1 MPSYLTCYTAI
12 NFISL
17 DKEKKSNMISLL
29 KNFKQLFVAILFFVS
44 LSLSAQKVSDTNL
57 QTIPV
62 DDYGKWERI
71 NRGASFSNDGSWLQ
85 YVTINNNKDK
95 KLFIVNTKTKKAKEI
110 DNAESA
116 EFSVNSKWLA
126 YAKVLSGKASEKA
139 KKEAPNKLGVI
150 NLITNDSLE
159 FLDVVNYKFSGS
171 ESYLSMKRQKNKSNT
186 LIVKNLETGLEV
198 TFGNVKEYV
207 WQDNGTLLAMLINTT
222 DKVGNG
228 IQLYNPITGNLKV
241 LDQKE
246 EAYSGLKWRKKSSD
260 LFVSRKNIDENY
272 KVSSN
277 DLLYW
282 KDLNSTLSFKVFNQN
297 SFSNFPKD
305 TKINN
310 KSVLFSDDGNI
321 VYFNTEYRKPKE
333 KKEEDKKEKSV
344 TDDDEAPALEIWN
357 SSDAVIIPAQKK
369 NSRFGFKL
377 AAWNVNNNSF
387 YKIENEL
394 VERIRLQTDTDVSI
408 GQDQTPYEFEGM
420 FGRPSSDLYI
430 VNNKNGNR
438 KKVVTKA
445 NRYWSI
451 SPNNQFFVYLNNDH
465 LHLYN
470 VKKDQSINITKNIND
485 QFIDVENDHPTPQKP
500 AFGFVAWSSDSKSYL
515 INSEYDVWQIF
526 INGSKPKKIT
536 QGKEKGIIYR
546 YYNFDREEEYFDIE
560 QSVYFSMRNKLTKAS
575 GLANGKL
582 GKKITTLIYKEASVS
597 GFLKAKESNNFA
609 FVEQT
614 YTQSLN
620 LFITNS
626 TSFKS
631 PKKISNTNTFQKN
644 YAWGKAELITY
655 TNALGKEAQGI
666 LYYPANYKKGNKY
679 PMITYIY
686 EKLSDR
692 FHSYIAPSRTSYYN
706 TTVWSQNGY
715 FVLNP
720 DIEFIAGDP
729 GVSSAKTLESA
740 VKAVVNKG
748 DVDAKRVGLIGHSWG
763 GYQAAFVPTQT
774 DIFAASVAGAGLTE
788 LISMNLAVTPAFGG
802 MPENA
807 HFEVSQERME
817 VAPWVSPER
826 YLRNSPVMN
835 IESLNTPMLF
845 EVGDNDTNVNW
856 FQGIAYYNAARRA
869 KKPFVLLVYAKE
881 GHGLKND
888 KNRIDY
894 QQRILTWFGHYL
906 KGEKAEDWVLKGIP
920 YAEQQRRLK
929 KK

>member
-1 MPSYLTCYTAI
+1 MI
-12 NFISL
+12 FIQ
-17 DKEKKSNMISLL
+17 KI
-29 KNFKQLFVAILFFVS
+29 FKPIFTTIVFFVS
-44 LSLSAQKVSDTNL
+44 LSLTAQNVAESNL
-57 QTIPV
+57 KTVPV

-71 NRGASFSNDGSWLQ
+71 NWGTSFSNDGNWLQ
-85 YVTINNNKDK
+85 YVKVNNESDK
-95 KLFIVNTKTKKAKEI
+95 TLFIVNTKTKKAKEI
-110 DNAESA
+110 NNAEFA
-116 EFSVNSKWLA
+116 RFSVNSKWLA
-126 YAKVLSGKASEKA
+126 YAKVLSGKAS
-139 KKEAPNKLGVI
+139 KKSKKKAPNKLGVL

-171 ESYLSMKRQKNKSNT
+171 GSYLAMKRQKNKSNT

-198 TFGNVKEYV
+198 TFGNVKEYA
-207 WQDNGTLLAMLINTT
+207 WQDKGTLLAMLINTT

-228 IQLYNPITGNLKV
+228 IQLYNAITGNLKV
-241 LDQKE
+241 LNQKE
-246 EAYSGLKWRKKSSD
+246 EIYSGLEWRKESSD
-260 LFVSRKNIDENY
+260 LFVTRKNIDKNY
-272 KVSSN
+272 KESSN

-282 KDLNSTLSFKVFNQN
+282 KNLDSNFSFKIFDQS

-305 TKINN
+305 TKIINRN
-310 KSVLFSDDGNI
+310 IRFSDDGNI
-321 VYFNTEYRKPKE
+321 VYFNTEYRKPNDK
-333 KKEEDKKEKSV
+333 KKEDDKKIKSI

-357 SSDAVIIPAQKK
+357 SSDAVIIPAQKM

-377 AAWNVNNNSF
+377 AAWNVSNNSF
-387 YKIENEL
+387 YKIENDL
-394 VERIRLQTDTDVSI
+394 VERIRLQTDTNSSI
-408 GQDQTPYEFEGM
+408 GQDQTPYEFDGM
-420 FGRPSSDLYI
+420 FGRPSSDLYV

-451 SPNNQFFVYLNNDH
+451 SPNNQYFVYLNNDH

-470 VKKDQSINITKNIND
+470 IKNETSSNITSNIKD

-500 AFGFVAWSSDSKSYL
+500 AFGFVAWSSDSKSYF

-526 INGSKPKKIT
+526 TNGSKPKRVT
-536 QGKEKGIIYR
+536 QGKEKGVIYR
-546 YYNFDREEEYFDIE
+546 FYNFDREQQYIDVKKP
-560 QSVYFSMRNKLTKAS
+560 VYFSMRNKLTKAS
-575 GLANGKL
+575 GLASGKL
-582 GKKITTLIYKEASVS
+582 GKKINTLIFKEASIS
-597 GFLKAKESNNFA
+597 SFIKAKESNNFA

-614 YTQSLN
+614 YMQSPN
-620 LFITNS
+620 LFISNS

-631 PKKISNTNTFQKN
+631 PTQVSNTNIFQKD
-644 YAWGKAELITY
+644 YAWGKAELITF
-655 TNALGKEAQGI
+655 TNALGKQAQGI
-666 LYYPANYKKGNKY
+666 LYYPADYKKGKKY

-686 EKLSDR
+686 EKLTQN
-692 FHSYIAPSRTSYYN
+692 FHRYISPSRTNYYN
-706 TTVWSQNGY
+706 TTVWTQNGY

-729 GVSSAKTLESA
+729 GISSAKTLESA

-774 DIFAASVAGAGLTE
+774 NIFAASVAGAGLTE

-835 IESLNTPMLF
+835 IETLNTPMLF

-881 GHGLKND
+881 GHGLRQD

-906 KGEKAEDWVLKGIP
+906 KDEKAEDWVLKGIP

-929 KK
+929 KKK

>member
-1 MPSYLTCYTAI
+1 MTFLFKKVKQILAITLLFASLHLTAQTKESTI
-12 NFISL
+12 VNTISPN
-17 DKEKKSNMISLL
+17 E
-29 KNFKQLFVAILFFVS
+29 
-44 LSLSAQKVSDTNL
+44 
-57 QTIPV
+57 
-62 DDYGKWERI
+62 YGQWERI
-71 NRGASFSNDGSWLQ
+71 NRGTSFSNDGNWLQ
-85 YVTINNNKDK
+85 YQIINNNQDNT
-95 KLFIVNTKTKKAKEI
+95 LFITNTNTSKNTKI
-110 DNAESA
+110 INANSA
-116 EFSVNSKWLA
+116 RFSANSNWLA
-126 YAKVLSGKASEKA
+126 YAKVLSGKKSKAGKKA
-139 KKEAPNKLGVI
+139 KKKAPNKLGVL

-171 ESYLSMKRQKNKSNT
+171 GSYLAMKRQKNKSNT
-186 LIVKNLETGLEV
+186 LIVKNLEKGLEV

-207 WQDNGTLLAMLINTT
+207 WQDKGTLLAMLINTT
-222 DKVGNG
+222 DKIGNG
-228 IQLYNPITGNLKV
+228 IQLYNPVTGNLKV
-241 LDQKE
+241 LDQE
-246 EAYSGLKWRKKSSD
+246 HEVYSGLKWRKKSAD
-260 LFVSRKNIDENY
+260 LFVTRKNIDKNY
-272 KVSSN
+272 KVNSY

-282 KDLNSTLSFKVFNQN
+282 KDVNSN
-297 SFSNFPKD
+297 SNLKTFTQSNFSSFPKD

-310 KSVLFSDDGNI
+310 RSIQFSDDGNI
-321 VYFNTEYRKPKE
+321 VYFNTEYRKPNEKKKDKTKKE
-333 KKEEDKKEKSV
+333 KKV
-344 TDDDEAPALEIWN
+344 TDDDEAPAVEIWN

-369 NSRFGFKL
+369 NSRYGFKL

-387 YKIENEL
+387 HEVENDL
-394 VERIRLQTDTDVSI
+394 TERIRLQTDTDFSI
-408 GQDQTPYEFEGM
+408 GEDQTPYEFDGM

-430 VNNKNGNR
+430 VNNKNGSR
-438 KKVVTKA
+438 KKAVTKA

-470 VKKDQSINITKNIND
+470 INKNTSTNATVNIND
-485 QFIDVENDHPTPQKP
+485 RFIDVENDHPTPQKP
-500 AFGFVAWSSDSKSYL
+500 AFGFVKWSSDSKSYF
-515 INSEYDVWQIF
+515 INSEYDVWQLF
-526 INGSKPKKIT
+526 TNGSKPRRIT
-536 QGKEKGIIYR
+536 QGREKGIVYR
-546 YYNFDREEEYFDIE
+546 YYNFDREQKYIDVK
-560 QSVYFSMRNKLTKAS
+560 QSVNFSMRNKLTKAS

-582 GKKITTLIYKEASVS
+582 GRKINTLIFKEASVS
-597 GFLKAKESNNFA
+597 SFIKAKESTTFA

-614 YTQSLN
+614 YTQSPN
-620 LFITNS
+620 LFITN
-626 TSFKS
+626 TTAFKS
-631 PKKISNTNTFQKN
+631 PKQVSNTNTFQKN

-655 TNALGKEAQGI
+655 TNALGKQAQGI
-666 LYYPANYKKGNKY
+666 LYYPANYKKGTKY

-686 EKLSDR
+686 EKLSQNLHR
-692 FHSYIAPSRTSYYN
+692 YIAPSRTSYYN
-706 TTVWSQNGY
+706 TTVWTQNDY

-729 GVSSAKTLESA
+729 GISSTKTLESA
-740 VKAVVNKG
+740 VKAVVEKG

-774 DIFAASVAGAGLTE
+774 NIFTASVAGAGLTE

-817 VAPWVSPER
+817 VAPWVAPER

-881 GHGLKND
+881 GHGLRND

-906 KGEKAEDWVLKGIP
+906 KNEKAEDWVLKGIP

-929 KK
+929 KKK